1 MTRERSERRV
11 DAEPAGAGKHT
22 LTLRER
28 QAEQVRR
35 ELRSQFIR
43 LVTERGVDGF
53 TFQDLASAAGV
64 STRTLYRYF
73 PSREAIIESLMDN
86 EARELDRELLREA
99 GSLTTFD
106 TNPDLVAS
114 TFEVFDKHAQLVH
127 AARIL
132 GVTGFDGR
140 KREDRTTFVR
150 QVIAETDGI
159 DAATVE
165 QLAALVR
172 LLLGSE
178 TWSRLREADIDLD
191 AREAGYAVHW
201 AVQVLIR
208 AAVGVAGPLRPLVV
222 AETPPSAKGEM
233 STPTQGEVVPSESLG
248 GDR

>member
-1 MTRERSERRV
+1 MTRERGERRAE
-11 DAEPAGAGKHT
+11 AEPEGAGERSP
-22 LTLRER
+22 TLRER
-28 QAEQVRR
+28 QAEQIRR

-43 LVTERGVDGF
+43 LVAERGVDGF

-73 PSREAIIESLMDN
+73 PSREAIIESLMES

-99 GSLTTFD
+99 GSLATFD

-127 AARIL
+127 AARLL

-140 KREDRTTFVR
+140 KREERTRLVR

-159 DAATVE
+159 DAATVD

-191 AREAGYAVHW
+191 PREAGYAVHW
-201 AVQVLIR
+201 AVQVLIN
-208 AAVGVAGPLRPLVV
+208 AAAGEAGPLRPRVV
-222 AETPPSAKGEM
+222 AEPSSMAEGEM
-233 STPTQGEVVPSESLG
+233 STPAQEAEVSREG
-248 GDR
+248 

>member
-1 MTRERSERRV
+1 MPVYCAAYPSTPEE
-11 DAEPAGAGKHT
+11 
-22 LTLRER
+22 
-28 QAEQVRR
+28 
-35 ELRSQFIR
+35 EL
-43 LVTERGVDGF
+43 
-53 TFQDLASAAGV
+53 
-64 STRTLYRYF
+64 
-73 PSREAIIESLMDN
+73 
-86 EARELDRELLREA
+86 ELLREA

-140 KREDRTTFVR
+140 KREDRTTLVR

-201 AVQVLIR
+201 AVQVLIH
-208 AAVGVAGPLRPLVV
+208 AAVGVAGPLRPRVI
-222 AETPPSAKGEM
+222 AEPLSPAEGEM
-233 STPTQGEVVPSESLG
+233 STPAQDEEVLSES
-248 GDR
+248 